1 MPSPDYLPIA
11 LELPAVY
18 QEDRASF
25 DQLDSFLGLVD
36 TLLRDRLT
44 ELDEAER
51 WLGPDGL
58 AMWPPGLAADA
69 APATVT
75 AAHLANQAE
84 LATWTGFPF
93 PASWSAL
100 APRREYLRRAARV
113 WRRRGTPA
121 GLLDWF
127 GLVFATALGGTVPQL
142 VEHFRV
148 FDPLDPDVAEAD
160 PWLRATLFVRGD
172 GEFAGLNRR
181 REAIAFVDRYAPAHV
196 LVRVCWVRLDAF
208 DLGNPPTP
216 GSPPDAVAAW
226 QRHVRDVLCSLVS
239 FVDHAHGIRVWECV
253 DAGAAQDRL
262 GVGALPGAGTTLR
275 EDPT

>member
-1 MPSPDYLPIA
+1 MPSPDYLPLA

-25 DQLDSFLGLVD
+25 DQLDSFLGLLD

-44 ELDEAER
+44 DLDDAER

-58 AMWPPGLAADA
+58 LMWPPGLAADA
-69 APATVT
+69 TPAAVA

-84 LATWTGFPF
+84 LAAWTGFAF
-93 PASWSAL
+93 PVSWSSLAL
-100 APRREYLRRAARV
+100 RRDYLRRAARV

-127 GLVFATALGGTVPQL
+127 GLVFGAALGGTVPAL

-148 FDPLDPDVAEAD
+148 FDPLDPDVAEVD

-172 GEFAGLNRR
+172 GEFAGLSRR

-208 DLGNPPTP
+208 DLGIPPTP
-216 GSPPDAVAAW
+216 GSPPADVAAW
-226 QRHVRDVLCSLVS
+226 RQHVREILCGLVS

>member
-1 MPSPDYLPIA
+1 MPSPDYLPLA

-69 APATVT
+69 TPATVT